1 MRSLVWILRLVAPAG
16 DQFGPL
22 VQSSV
27 DEVGD
32 AADLRPEPGAGRIVR
47 EVNRYEASAVKVV
60 RPAPRRPG
68 DVALR
73 LGQQALGRPPRLEA

>member
-1 MRSLVWILRLVAPAG
+1 MDLRLVAPAG

-60 RPAPRRPG
+60 RPAPRHHD

-73 LGQQALGRPPRLEA
+73 LGSKALGRRHAYEA